1 MSRAPVKLGQ
11 KQSGGKPPHSIPDD
25 MSEPFETQGR
35 LS

>member
-1 MSRAPVKLGQ
+1 MSRAPASLA

-25 MSEPFETQGR
+25 VSEPFETQSR